1 MKKFLSLILVL
12 IIALCSV
19 LALSGCAKNTNTAF
33 DVVFITDGASV
44 DDKAQN
50 QNAWNG
56 VKTYSEENNLTCR
69 YYQPNT
75 DENGNIGTDT
85 VDKYIALA
93 VKDGARYVVMQGD
106 KLAVALNDCADKYS
120 DVNFLLVDAYT
131 HTEDSDDAVTHNN
144 VMTVS
149 FDTNEAGFLAG
160 YASVALGMNKLGYFG
175 SVSDKAS
182 ASYGEG
188 FVNGAAYA
196 ADEIAKPVYMD
207 YAEYDA
213 SNLDYDYSF
222 TVRPVYQKI
231 EDANE
236 DTFKVTVEN
245 GSGSGVYTDG
255 QNVTV
260 VADPAPV
267 GKVFDHWEKK
277 SNTDGV
283 KDKKVNINSDKET
296 TINLLVGD
304 CDCTLSA
311 VYKDADTA
319 TVNVINGDTY
329 SVEKNSS
336 ATVSAPTPADGLVF
350 DHWESDTENVL
361 EDVNS
366 AETKIN
372 VGEQT
377 EINITPVYVKS
388 ETPTFNVTVE
398 NGSGS
403 GSYRAGDTV
412 NLVADAPSEGYMFY
426 KWENIDN
433 QGRSTGISME
443 NEYAYKTSFEMT
455 DRYSS
460 IIEAMYDD
468 GAQVVF
474 GGGNS
479 QSISIFTA
487 TWEISHQVYGFGWG
501 IDQNDLGNCLA
512 SVVLDY
518 NTAVNNA
525 LKSYKGGSD
534 YIADCSND
542 CLYVTNISNN
552 ATYTDDKGNTVDD
565 KNYNEGYANVYTA
578 LKNGTVS
585 ATAAQNS
592 KCLTVKY
599 WTK

>member
-12 IIALCSV
+12 IIALCSA

-56 VKTYSEENNLTCR
+56 VKAYSEENNLTCR

-120 DVNFLLVDAYT
+120 DVNFLLVDAYP
-131 HTEDSDDAVTHNN
+131 HAEDSDDTVTHNN

-213 SNLDYDYSF
+213 SNLDYDYAF

-231 EDANE
+231 EDAKE

-245 GSGSGVYTDG
+245 GYGSGVYTDG

-277 SNTDGV
+277 SDTDGV

-304 CDCTLSA
+304 CDCTLTA
-311 VYKDADTA
+311 VYKDADTV
-319 TVNVINGDTY
+319 TVNVVNGDTY

-336 ATVSAPTPADGLVF
+336 ATVFAPTPADGLVF

-361 EDVNS
+361 EDINS

-372 VGEQT
+372 VGEQA
-377 EINITPVYVKS
+377 EINITPVYAKS

-443 NEYAYKTSFEMT
+443 NEYAYRTSFEMT